1 MDSLLQ
7 KYYEDRFS
15 TMSTKGWHDFIDDV
29 TELKKPLEN
38 IPTIKTV
45 EDLYFRQGQLDII
58 NWVLSIR
65 GISEMA
71 YEELQNEDTL

>member
-1 MDSLLQ
+1 MTPELQ

-38 IPTIKTV
+38 LTTIKTV

>member
-1 MDSLLQ
+1 MTPELQ
-7 KYYEDRFS
+7 KYYEYRFS

>member
-1 MDSLLQ
+1 MTPELQ
-7 KYYEDRFS
+7 KYYEERFS

>member
-1 MDSLLQ
+1 
-7 KYYEDRFS
+7 
-15 TMSTKGWHDFIDDV
+15 MSTKGWHDFIDDV

-38 IPTIKTV
+38 LTTIKTV